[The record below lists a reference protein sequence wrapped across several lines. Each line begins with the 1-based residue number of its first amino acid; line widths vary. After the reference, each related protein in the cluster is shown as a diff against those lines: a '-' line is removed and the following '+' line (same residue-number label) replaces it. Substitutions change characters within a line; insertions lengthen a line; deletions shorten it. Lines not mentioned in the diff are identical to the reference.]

1 MERTSSVSAA
11 PDRDSKSERAL
22 TWSLAFA
29 GIRCVLQYA
38 VLPFILPILGVGADV
53 AAPISLAINVV
64 AIVSLGYSVRR
75 MWQINYKH
83 KWAYT
88 GVAAIALVILIAF
101 ILLDFGVMQV

>member
-1 MERTSSVSAA
+1 MQQSTPISTA
-11 PDRDSKSERAL
+11 PDRDNKSERAL

-53 AAPISLAINVV
+53 AAPISLAINIV
-64 AIVSLGYSVRR
+64 AIISLSYSVRR
-75 MWQINYKH
+75 MWQINYRH

-88 GVAAIALVILIAF
+88 GVAAVALVILIAF
-101 ILLDFGVMQV
+101 ILLDIGILQA

>member
-1 MERTSSVSAA
+1 MQQTAPVPVT

-53 AAPISLAINVV
+53 ATPISLAINVV
-64 AIVSLGYSVRR
+64 AIASILYSLHR
-75 MWQINYKH
+75 MWRINYKH
-83 KWAYT
+83 KWVYT
-88 GVAAIALVILIAF
+88 GIAAVALVILVAF
-101 ILLDFGVMQV
+101 ILLDVGWIQS